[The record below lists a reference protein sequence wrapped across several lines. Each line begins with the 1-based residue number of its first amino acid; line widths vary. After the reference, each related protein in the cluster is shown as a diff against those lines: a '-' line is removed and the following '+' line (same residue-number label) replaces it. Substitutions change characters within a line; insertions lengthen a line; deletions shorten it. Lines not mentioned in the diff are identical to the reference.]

1 MDKLKND
8 SNSKKENEE
17 NVTVMQEVWSWIKT
31 IAIVIFIVVFINK
44 FIIIN
49 ATIPSGSMENTI
61 MTDSRLIGF
70 RLSYI
75 FSKPNRGDIVIFK
88 FPVDESEL
96 YIKRVIGLPGEKIT
110 IKKGNIYINDS
121 KKPLKETYLK
131 EKWTYKNDKITF
143 KVPNDS
149 YLMLGDNRNG
159 SSDARE
165 WAEIAFREGKA
176 RNEKEAKKFSYV
188 HKDKIIGRAIVKYYK
203 GFENLLNK

>member
-75 FSKPNRGDIVIFK
+75 FSNLI
-88 FPVDESEL
+88 E
-96 YIKRVIGLPGEKIT
+96 
-110 IKKGNIYINDS
+110 
-121 KKPLKETYLK
+121 
-131 EKWTYKNDKITF
+131 
-143 KVPNDS
+143 
-149 YLMLGDNRNG
+149 
-159 SSDARE
+159 
-165 WAEIAFREGKA
+165 EILLFLNFR
-176 RNEKEAKKFSYV
+176 
-188 HKDKIIGRAIVKYYK
+188 
-203 GFENLLNK
+203 